1 MESGRATTSVPYRW
15 LLLLSAGASI
25 WGAVVILTGGFELEL
40 AGRRLSST
48 HAARPFWIAAAALA
62 AHYLLTELTRL
73 RRDPDSLKRSLF
85 RSRPARARLAA
96 TGALLVGIG
105 YGTFTTGSRGGPPE
119 DYVPLPIVAV
129 APRVL
134 DDTAEIR
141 DYVNAF
147 PMDTYQQYEV
157 PGIGRFFVDDIKD
170 IVKQGIVNGDAWEPH
185 VVTLLEEYV
194 EAGTV
199 VLEVGAHVGTH
210 TMPTARLVGP
220 WGRVYAF
227 EPQRKIYREL
237 YHNLAL
243 NGVTNAV
250 ALRFAVGSGDPRI
263 IEMNPATPGNEAGTG
278 VGSGG
283 DQVELR
289 TLDSFGFEQVSVIKI
304 DVEHYENEV
313 LDGATDTILRNRPV
327 IIIEILGGQNY
338 ETASP
343 EVREVIHVTWRKLE
357 RLGYTVTP
365 VINHDYLALP
375 DPEN

>member
-1 MESGRATTSVPYRW
+1 MTALV
-15 LLLLSAGASI
+15 
-25 WGAVVILTGGFELEL
+25 WGATLLTG
-40 AGRRLSST
+40 AC
-48 HAARPFWIAAAALA
+48 
-62 AHYLLTELTRL
+62 
-73 RRDPDSLKRSLF
+73 
-85 RSRPARARLAA
+85 
-96 TGALLVGIG
+96 
-105 YGTFTTGSRGGPPE
+105 GGPPAA
-119 DYVPLPIVAV
+119 YAPLPIITVS
-129 APRVL
+129 PTVL

-141 DYVNAF
+141 DYLNAF
-147 PMDTYQQYEV
+147 PMDAYEQYEV

-170 IVKQGIVNGDAWEPH
+170 MVKQGIRNGDAWEPH
-185 VVTLLEEYV
+185 VVELLEEYV

-199 VLEVGAHVGTH
+199 VLKVGAHVGTH

-227 EPQRKIYREL
+227 EPQRKMYREL
-237 YHNLAL
+237 HHNLAL

-250 ALRFAVGSGDPRI
+250 PLRFAVGSGDPRI

-283 DQVELR
+283 DQAELR

-313 LDGATDTILRNRPV
+313 LDGATDTIRRNRPV

-338 ETASP
+338 ERASP
-343 EVREVIHVTWRKLE
+343 EVRERIHVTWRKLE

-365 VINHDYLALP
+365 VFNHDYLALP
-375 DPEN
+375 DGRDSHAG